1 MDSRRAQTCVSL
13 PSVFLAICFLVYVK
27 TLSNGEIS
35 LYSLEAL
42 AAYISQQKA
51 IFERTQSTID
61 ELRRLKGEAVAPA
74 ADVGGLAEQLS
85 GSAFRLSEQ
94 AAECAPQVPESID
107 WTLFAEKDP
116 KPLQALALSARTAY
130 EARNKPGVTSRAPLS
145 DLQKFVREAKQTM
158 LDPVL
163 ALYADP
169 PDEDEEMPEAH
180 SVPAS
185 PSLAR
190 DHRKY
195 TKNDKTDPCAASTT
209 SRMPPRGPSG
219 LFTRRKATTID
230 TAAMAVDLDASAT
243 MATRARRESMRR
255 RASSVADPP
264 PPPSDPAPESERS
277 PSPPSPTSPDAA
289 PDADADPAPDADA
302 PPTPPTVLGKRTRR
316 PSASANAKGKT
327 DTYKVMWSAEEQNLL
342 ERLLEEIPADDP
354 RRYLKI
360 SVAMEGRRTPR
371 QVSSRVQKYL
381 QKLKKYGVEGR

>member
-1 MDSRRAQTCVSL
+1 
-13 PSVFLAICFLVYVK
+13 
-27 TLSNGEIS
+27 
-35 LYSLEAL
+35 
-42 AAYISQQKA
+42 
-51 IFERTQSTID
+51 
-61 ELRRLKGEAVAPA
+61 
-74 ADVGGLAEQLS
+74 
-85 GSAFRLSEQ
+85 
-94 AAECAPQVPESID
+94 
-107 WTLFAEKDP
+107 
-116 KPLQALALSARTAY
+116 
-130 EARNKPGVTSRAPLS
+130 
-145 DLQKFVREAKQTM
+145 M

-230 TAAMAVDLDASAT
+230 TAAMAVDLDASASVSGST
-243 MATRARRESMRR
+243 TAVDSSESTSTHTTTSSPLPLPFPLTPLPLPMSLCRPPSPSPKSKPGQPPVPLALAKPVRARRISTKLAHQNHDRSEALVTRARRKSSGAAPTTPAAAVGKAAQAGTGVMLRIPAMATRARRESMRR

-289 PDADADPAPDADA
+289 PDADADPAPALDA